1 MSSHIYEFLCVVQK
15 ENRLYKILD
24 NENNFMGNLIL
35 FSWASDKN
43 ISQYRLKSNN
53 DTSRNE
59 SHKT

>member
-43 ISQYRLKSNN
+43 ISQNRLKSNN